1 MRSGGGGVKLIYI
14 DPPFDVGYDFSLDIK
29 VGEERITKEPS
40 ILEDKAYRDTWGEGA
55 ESYIA
60 MMYERLSL
68 LKDLLADDG
77 SIYVH
82 CDHRVNS
89 YIRLIMD
96 EIFGKKNFRNEIIW
110 AYKFGGSSKRQ
121 FAKKHD
127 VILYYS
133 KSGDW
138 LFNEHLMRE
147 FETES
152 GWGKR
157 KDGKLLTD
165 WWYVPTLN
173 TMADERTGYPTQKPE
188 ALLERI
194 IKASSNEGDI
204 VLDCFCG
211 SGTTLAVAEK
221 LGRKWIGADLGKFAI
236 HTTRK
241 RMIETQRQL
250 KKDNK
255 NFRAFEILNLGK
267 YERQYYTGKNFDLSQ
282 EQQDIQQMNKER
294 EYEDLIIKAYGATK
308 LDGTSHT
315 FVAHR
320 NGRWIAIGPI
330 DTPASRAFIE
340 EVIKDSVKHR
350 ITQVDILSFEYE
362 MGLFPHIREDAK
374 KEGVD
379 ISFKYIP
386 REVFDKKITEEEHI
400 VFYDMSY
407 VEAKVHITPA
417 AKGRRF
423 SVEVELIDFSACYTD
438 EVLKHKKQGKN
449 DIFISKGM
457 IYRRSK
463 DNDDVEPL
471 TKHWTDWIDYWAVDF
486 DFESRKEI
494 IRTRDEDGQIVEKWT
509 GHYVF
514 ENEWQSFRTKEHPRL
529 ECRSASHEYEKGS
542 YKIAVRAVDI
552 LGNDT
557 MKIIS
562 ITV

>member
-1 MRSGGGGVKLIYI
+1 MRSGGGGGVKLIYI

-29 VGEERITKEPS
+29 VGEEAVTKEPS
-40 ILEDKAYRDTWGEGA
+40 ILEEKAYRDTWGEGT

-82 CDHRVNS
+82 CDYRVNS

-96 EIFGKKNFRNEIIW
+96 EIFGKDNFRNEIAWCYAGTGARRIW
-110 AYKFGGSSKRQ
+110 GR
-121 FAKKHD
+121 KHD
-127 VILYYS
+127 AIIFYS
-133 KSGDW
+133 NSNDFF
-138 LFNEHLMRE
+138 FNPLRIDKE
-147 FETES
+147 
-152 GWGKR
+152 GKKKNFNKVD
-157 KDGKLLTD
+157 KDGRIFWEWKKGAKVYWEDYKGRTIHD
-165 WWYVPTLN
+165 WWTEIPSLGTRNQSPEYLN
-173 TMADERTGYPTQKPE
+173 YPTQKPE
-188 ALLERI
+188 DLLERI

-330 DTPASRAFIE
+330 DTPASRGF
-340 EVIKDSVKHR
+340 
-350 ITQVDILSFEYE
+350 
-362 MGLFPHIREDAK
+362 
-374 KEGVD
+374 
-379 ISFKYIP
+379 
-386 REVFDKKITEEEHI
+386 
-400 VFYDMSY
+400 
-407 VEAKVHITPA
+407 
-417 AKGRRF
+417 
-423 SVEVELIDFSACYTD
+423 
-438 EVLKHKKQGKN
+438 
-449 DIFISKGM
+449 
-457 IYRRSK
+457 YRR
-463 DNDDVEPL
+463 
-471 TKHWTDWIDYWAVDF
+471 
-486 DFESRKEI
+486 
-494 IRTRDEDGQIVEKWT
+494 G
-509 GHYVF
+509 
-514 ENEWQSFRTKEHPRL
+514 
-529 ECRSASHEYEKGS
+529 
-542 YKIAVRAVDI
+542 YK
-552 LGNDT
+552 
-557 MKIIS
+557 
-562 ITV
+562 